1 MFGFLDR
8 LDQRE
13 DVDEIRDRLNSFE
26 QDLDELVNIALDNQ
40 EDVEALEKDTKSLR
54 KVVSELQE
62 EIADEDEV
70 VELEGMEQEIFKILM
85 RAEKPLTNSQI
96 GSEMEEEKTGDQI
109 RPKIN
114 SLKKKVAE
122 IVEGKDGRAKTYEIP
137 QTVKTEYLEKG
148 TISNKH

>member
-8 LDQRE
+8 LDQSE
-13 DVDEIRDRLNSFE
+13 DVEEIRQRLNSFE

-85 RAEKPLTNSQI
+85 RAEKPLTNSDI
-96 GSEMEEEKTGDQI
+96 GAEMEEPKEGRQV

-122 IVEGKDGRAKTYEIP
+122 IVESKDGRAKAYEIP